1 MSGEVVGWVIT
12 PDEIKG
18 RMVALDILIREL
30 SAAVT
35 SSQAPRIDA
44 RYRAAFAGFERRW
57 FEFYSAYTSW
67 SPRLFARRWEPRYL
81 DFVKAYDTW
90 SATYE
95 ARKLPAEKVAQPA
108 TPAMRDLSDDALDA
122 AERAAKGISGAVRDI
137 LEPVSGAM
145 TVTSWAVLLVAGLGA
160 VVWLRK

>member
-1 MSGEVVGWVIT
+1 MSREVVGWVIT

-30 SAAVT
+30 SAAVAASK
-35 SSQAPRIDA
+35 SSRINT

-57 FEFYSAYTSW
+57 FSFYSAYASW
-67 SPRLFARRWEPRYL
+67 SPRLFATRWEPRYL
-81 DFVKAYDTW
+81 DFVNAYDKW

-95 ARKLPAEKVAQPA
+95 ARKLDTEKVTQPA
-108 TPAMRDLSDDALDA
+108 TPPMRDLSDDALDA
-122 AERAAKGISGAVRDI
+122 ATGAGKVLSDTVRDV
-137 LEPVSGAM
+137 LEPVAGAM
-145 TVTSWAVLLVAGLGA
+145 SVTSWAVLIVAGLGA